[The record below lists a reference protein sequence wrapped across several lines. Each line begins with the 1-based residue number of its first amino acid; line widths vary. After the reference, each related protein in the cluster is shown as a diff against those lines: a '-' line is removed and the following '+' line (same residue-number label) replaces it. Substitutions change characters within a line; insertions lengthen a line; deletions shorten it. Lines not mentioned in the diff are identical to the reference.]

1 MVARYRGINESPVYK
16 VPRKLPALVY
26 FKRQPDGSF
35 KEIIEYS
42 KTREHMLKT
51 STNEKFESA
60 MNEWIDELKQK
71 WLIIII

>member
-1 MVARYRGINESPVYK
+1 M
-16 VPRKLPALVY
+16 VY

-51 STNEKFESA
+51 STDEKFESA
-60 MNEWIDELKQK
+60 MTEWIDELKQK
-71 WLIIII
+71 